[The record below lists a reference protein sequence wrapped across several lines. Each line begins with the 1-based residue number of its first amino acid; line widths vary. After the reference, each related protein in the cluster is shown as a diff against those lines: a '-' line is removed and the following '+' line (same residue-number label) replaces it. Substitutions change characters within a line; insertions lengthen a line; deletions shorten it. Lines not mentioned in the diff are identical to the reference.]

1 MTTGE
6 VVSLTVIRGDDGQLG
21 FSVRGGSEHGLGV
34 FISKV
39 QRNSSAELAGLCVGD
54 KLLEVNGVSMENIS
68 MSSAVKVLTDHTR
81 LRLAVQ
87 RVGRVPGGRY
97 TNEKTTWV
105 DLIHRRMIVE
115 ESDAP
120 VSAYSSDGALCRTV
134 HLHLSHS
141 QSCLGLNIRG
151 GREYNLGIY
160 ISKLDPGGLAEQG
173 GIKMGDQIL
182 SANGVSFENISHQ
195 RAVEV
200 LKSQPHVLLTIKEAG
215 RYPAYKEMVTELSWM
230 NKSGSETESD
240 SQSSVSSLSSG
251 TPLGS
256 MSGLSQAT
264 LPVSLPLGA
273 KMSDVRSST
282 ESQFHSGPTN
292 IGGQSEQ
299 LRTLSRGT
307 VELLQDSVIR
317 SEGETNR
324 REGRIVAPGQTGP
337 PIRRTQSHVTASEEE
352 KWRINQEINRPVQR
366 SRTFISLFRK
376 RDSSRS
382 VSRSESNQGRYD
394 DDDDD
399 DVSGQDALTRVREMA
414 VRLLEDEDVDV
425 LLEIC
430 QRYLTDGGVQALVN
444 TLLNTLN
451 TTEKLLL
458 LREIRTLVSSD
469 DLLLFNH
476 TVAPYEEE
484 AYDILKSRS
493 CRNSPLLSPRTDR
506 TPRRHFVPP
515 MTDLHREFEL
525 HSAQD
530 VEKQKRVKEDL
541 EQLAL
546 SCYKEQN
553 EPLQTSTAF
562 STLQDVP
569 LDAYKH
575 TDTLR
580 SSSSSV
586 LLPNWLLAE
595 NTHSDSPQTPENS
608 LTRPD
613 APFLHSG
620 YAVISKSGRLP
631 GIRTDGEE
639 EPGQDVLFTVVDM
652 PRHKRP
658 LLSQIFGSLKMSHSS
673 TVLPIK
679 QSWQHQR
686 SGRETHNHDA
696 HMEQDCFEFTTVN
709 ISKTKQ
715 SLGISISGGAESRVQ
730 PTVKIEK
737 IFPGG
742 AASANDVL
750 QAGFELVSVD
760 GVSLQ
765 GVTHQD
771 AVDIIREAFKN
782 KATDPM
788 ELVVKTILV
797 GDSGVGKTSLLV
809 QFDQGK
815 FIPGSFSA
823 TVGIGFTNKVLTVD
837 ELKVRLQIWDTA
849 GQERFRSVTH
859 AYYRDAQALLLLYDI
874 TSRSSFDNTRAWL
887 TEIHEYAQ
895 DDVVIMLIGNKT
907 DMSNTRVIRREDG
920 EKLAREFGVIFLETS
935 AKTGLNVDQAF
946 ITVAKEL
953 VRRSVQMP
961 VQPRFYLHDLMEPE
975 KETSSC
981 CGFN

>member
-6 VVSLTVIRGDDGQLG
+6 VVRLTVIRGDDGQLG
-21 FSVRGGSEHGLGV
+21 FSLRGGSEHGLGV

-87 RVGRVPGGRY
+87 RVGRVPGVRY

-105 DLIHRRMIVE
+105 DLIHRRMVVE
-115 ESDAP
+115 EWNAP

-151 GREYNLGIY
+151 GREYNLGLY

-195 RAVEV
+195 KAVEV

-230 NKSGSETESD
+230 NKCSETESD

-282 ESQFHSGPTN
+282 ESQFHSGPTDN
-292 IGGQSEQ
+292 SGQSEQ

-317 SEGETNR
+317 SEEVADR
-324 REGRIVAPGQTGP
+324 REGRIMAPGRSGP

-352 KWRINQEINRPVQR
+352 KWKINQEINRPIQR

-399 DVSGQDALTRVREMA
+399 DDVSGQAALTRVREMS

-430 QRYLTDGGVQALVN
+430 QRYLTDGGAQALVN
-444 TLLNTLN
+444 TLLTTLN
-451 TTEKLLL
+451 TPEKLLL

-476 TVAPYEEE
+476 TVAPYEKE

-493 CRNSPLLSPRTDR
+493 CRNSPLLSPRTGR
-506 TPRRHFVPP
+506 TQRRHFVPP
-515 MTDLHREFEL
+515 MTDLHGGFEL
-525 HSAQD
+525 HSSQD

-562 STLQDVP
+562 RTLQDVP

-580 SSSSSV
+580 SSSSSA

-620 YAVISKSGRLP
+620 DAVISKTGRVP

-639 EPGQDVLFTVVDM
+639 EQGQDVLLTVVDM

-658 LLSQIFGSLKMSHSS
+658 LLSQVFESLKKFHNS
-673 TVLPIK
+673 TAIPIK

-686 SGRETHNHDA
+686 SGRETQDHDA
-696 HMEQDCFEFTTVN
+696 HTEQDCFEFHTVN

-730 PTVKIEK
+730 PMVKIEK

-771 AVDIIREAFKN
+771 AVDLIREAFKN

-788 ELVVKTILV
+788 ELVVKVPTDPTTLQ
-797 GDSGVGKTSLLV
+797 SNYT
-809 QFDQGK
+809 
-815 FIPGSFSA
+815 A
-823 TVGIGFTNKVLTVD
+823 
-837 ELKVRLQIWDTA
+837 ELK
-849 GQERFRSVTH
+849 
-859 AYYRDAQALLLLYDI
+859 
-874 TSRSSFDNTRAWL
+874 
-887 TEIHEYAQ
+887 
-895 DDVVIMLIGNKT
+895 
-907 DMSNTRVIRREDG
+907 
-920 EKLAREFGVIFLETS
+920 
-935 AKTGLNVDQAF
+935 
-946 ITVAKEL
+946 
-953 VRRSVQMP
+953 
-961 VQPRFYLHDLMEPE
+961 
-975 KETSSC
+975 
-981 CGFN
+981 